1 MGPAELFVLTLLAA
15 LALDALVI
23 VLWRRV
29 RRTRR
34 VHLATLPPV
43 RQQTP
48 DPANAVLPATEET
61 RMAEPEN
68 GTEPLP
74 ERPTAF
80 STSPPGARLEPPA
93 DPGERRPASP
103 ESGAPRLPS
112 EPGADTVASP
122 AGPGNSGPHPELALL
137 LLGGALLVLLGQ
149 VALPL
154 LDPTRRWPAYVVTV
168 LGLAGF
174 ALAVRGFIT
183 GGLPRWAMRILSACG
198 RWLGVNPM
206 QALLLGSAPVLSLAA
221 WLAAGDR
228 MMMLIPWAAVILWL
242 LAILLIVL
250 GSRQRGAGQEPER
263 WPWPEVA
270 AVAGIV
276 LLAFLARAVWLQH
289 VPWVFTGDEGSAGM
303 SAVDF
308 AQGTQDNIFDVGW
321 FSFPSLYFFIESLSV
336 RLLGQTMAAARLPSA
351 IAGSLAVLAL
361 YWYARSAF
369 GRGVAL
375 AAAAYLATFPIH
387 IHFSRTGLNNIWDSL
402 TAVAVAGGVW
412 RGWVDNRRSAF
423 VLAGLA
429 LGLGQY
435 FYPSARVLFIILL
448 IWLLFAALK
457 DRAKMRQRLP
467 GLVTM
472 LLTTLVVVL
481 PLGLYY
487 VRHMDQFYAPMVRVS
502 VIGPWLQRE
511 VEITQTSLWQV
522 LWRQVKTSALAFSS
536 LNLRGHFNDAP
547 MLLALPSALF
557 LLGVCLT
564 FLSVTSL
571 QHLWLVLW
579 LAAAIGIGA
588 LSESTPT
595 SQRYLFSAP
604 AVAILVTLPLVQSAQ
619 WLSKLWPRW
628 RRLLSV
634 AMALVLVIAMA
645 KDVAFYF
652 GEYSANRRFG
662 DLNTE
667 TATGVAFY
675 VNSQG
680 PGQQVYFFGP
690 PRMGYFTHETIRF
703 LAPEATGQD
712 VNDPLAAPPDWQLVG
727 PTIFI
732 FLPERQQELQFV
744 EQSYPGGSVTVVDAR
759 DGNPL
764 FIAYKVEGPQSAPP
778 PTG

>member
-1 MGPAELFVLTLLAA
+1 
-15 LALDALVI
+15 
-23 VLWRRV
+23 
-29 RRTRR
+29 
-34 VHLATLPPV
+34 
-43 RQQTP
+43 
-48 DPANAVLPATEET
+48 
-61 RMAEPEN
+61 MAEPEN
-68 GTEPLP
+68 GTESLP
-74 ERPTAF
+74 EQPK
-80 STSPPGARLEPPA
+80 TSLASSIGSQFEPPA
-93 DPGERRPASP
+93 DSEQRMPASP
-103 ESGAPRLPS
+103 EAGTPRPTS
-112 EPGADTVASP
+112 EPTAARARVPG
-122 AGPGNSGPHPELALL
+122 GPGESEPHPELALL

-149 VALPL
+149 VALPM
-154 LDPTRRWPAYVVTV
+154 LDPTQRWPAYVVTV

-183 GGLPRWAMRILSACG
+183 GGLPRWATRILSACG
-198 RWLGVNPM
+198 RWLGVNPL
-206 QALLLGSAPVLSLAA
+206 QVLLLVSAPVLSLAA
-221 WLAAGDR
+221 WLAAGDQAK
-228 MMMLIPWAAVILWL
+228 MLIPWAAAILWL
-242 LAILLIVL
+242 LAILLVAL
-250 GSRQRGAGQEPER
+250 GSRQRTAGQEAER

-276 LLAFLARAVWLQH
+276 LLAFLARALWLQRI
-289 VPWVFTGDEGSAGM
+289 PWVFTGDEGSAGM

-308 AQGTQDNIFDVGW
+308 VQGNQDNIFSLGW

-336 RLLGQTMAAARLPSA
+336 RLLGQTMEAARLPSA

-375 AAAAYLATFPIH
+375 ASAAYLATFPFH

-402 TAVAVAGGVW
+402 TAVVVAGGVW

-435 FYPSARVLFIILL
+435 FYPSARVLFVILL
-448 IWLLFAALK
+448 IWLVFAAWK
-457 DRAKMRQRLP
+457 DRGKMRQRLP
-467 GLVTM
+467 GIVMM
-472 LLTTLVVVL
+472 LLATLVVVL

-487 VRHMDQFYAPMVRVS
+487 VRHMDQFYAPMARVS
-502 VIGPWLQRE
+502 VLGPWLQRE

-522 LWRQVKTSALAFSS
+522 LWRQVRTSALAFSS

-564 FLSVTSL
+564 LLNLTSL

-579 LAAAIGIGA
+579 LAAAIAIGA

-595 SQRYLFSAP
+595 SQRYLFAAP
-604 AVAILVTLPLVQSAQ
+604 AVAILVALPLVQSAQ

-628 RRLLSV
+628 QRLLSV

-675 VNSQG
+675 LDAQG

-703 LAPEATGQD
+703 LAPDATGQD
-712 VNDPLAAPPDWQLVG
+712 VNDPLTAPPDWQLVG
-727 PTIFI
+727 PTVFV
-732 FLPERQQELQFV
+732 FLPERQPELQFV
-744 EQSYPGGSVTVVDAR
+744 EQSYPGGSMTVVNAR

-764 FIAYKVEGPQSAPP
+764 FFAYKVEGP
-778 PTG
+778 

>member
-1 MGPAELFVLTLLAA
+1 
-15 LALDALVI
+15 
-23 VLWRRV
+23 
-29 RRTRR
+29 
-34 VHLATLPPV
+34 
-43 RQQTP
+43 
-48 DPANAVLPATEET
+48 
-61 RMAEPEN
+61 MAEPDY
-68 GTEPLP
+68 GTGSSP
-74 ERPTAF
+74 EQQPT
-80 STSPPGARLEPPA
+80 SPSSPPGARFEPPT
-93 DPGERRPASP
+93 DTGKLPVASR
-103 ESGAPRLPS
+103 EAAASAPPS
-112 EPGADTVASP
+112 EPGAP
-122 AGPGNSGPHPELALL
+122 ALAPRALPSEPSPHPELALL

-154 LDPTRRWPAYVVTV
+154 LDPTQRWPAYLVTA

-183 GGLPRWAMRILSACG
+183 GGLPRWVMRILSACG
-198 RWLGVNPM
+198 RWMGVEPL
-206 QALLLGSAPVLSLAA
+206 QALWLSCAPVLSLAA
-221 WLAAGDR
+221 WLAAGEGAK
-228 MMMLIPWAAVILWL
+228 MLVPWAAVILWL
-242 LAILLIVL
+242 LAILSIVI

-276 LLAFLARAVWLQH
+276 LLAFLARAVWLQQ
-289 VPWVFTGDEGSAGM
+289 VPRLFSGDEGSAGIN
-303 SAVDF
+303 AVDF
-308 AQGTQDNIFDVGW
+308 IRGTQNNVFVVGW
-321 FSFPSLYFFIESLSV
+321 ASLPSLYFFVESLAV
-336 RLLGQTMAAARLPSA
+336 RLLGQTMEAARLPSA

-375 AAAAYLATFPIH
+375 AAAAYLATFPFH
-387 IHFSRTGLNNIWDSL
+387 IHFSRTGLEFIWDGL
-402 TAVAVAGGVW
+402 AAVVVAGGLW
-412 RGWVDNRRSAF
+412 RGWADNRRSAF

-435 FYPSARVLFIILL
+435 FYPSARVLFVILV
-448 IWLLFAALK
+448 IWLIFATLK

-467 GLVTM
+467 GIVTM
-472 LLTTLVVVL
+472 LLATLVVVL
-481 PLGLYY
+481 PLSLYY
-487 VRHMDQFYAPMVRVS
+487 VRHMDQFYAPMTRVS
-502 VIGPWLQRE
+502 VFGPWLQRA
-511 VEITQTSLWQV
+511 VEITHSSVWVILWS
-522 LWRQVKTSALAFSS
+522 QVKASALGFSN
-536 LNLRGHFNDAP
+536 LNLRGYYNDAP

-557 LLGVCLT
+557 LLGICLM
-564 FLSVTSL
+564 LLNILSL
-571 QHLWLVLW
+571 QSLWLALW

-595 SQRYLFSAP
+595 SQRYLFAAP

-680 PGQQVYFFGP
+680 PGQQVYFFGG
-690 PRMGYFTHETIRF
+690 RMGYFTHDTIRF

-712 VNDPLAAPPDWQLVG
+712 VYDPLAAPPDWQLVG

-764 FIAYKVEGPQSAPP
+764 FIAYKVEGPPSAPP